1 MGRVARQLDRR
12 QKVQDN
18 LSERQMQEESEA
30 QLTQSG
36 LQRRMELHLRKREDY
51 QRQKLKNCKNME
63 LVWRD
68 KMQQIAQINKRKQQ
82 EVLLQSNRMQK

>member
-1 MGRVARQLDRR
+1 
-12 QKVQDN
+12 
-18 LSERQMQEESEA
+18 
-30 QLTQSG
+30 
-36 LQRRMELHLRKREDY
+36 MELHLRKREDY
-51 QRQKLKNCKNME
+51 QRRKLKNCKDME